1 MPGVEALAERLRA
14 AASAEGERLRSIGW
28 ATRRGV
34 PGEDAAR
41 FVTWAVGDTEGR
53 TWGELLTAWTGGPA
67 RA

>member
-1 MPGVEALAERLRA
+1 MPGVEALAERLRT

-34 PGEDAAR
+34 PREDAER
-41 FVTWAVGDTEGR
+41 FVAWATAATCGR
-53 TWGELLTAWTGGPA
+53 TWGELLTAWTRDPA

>member
-14 AASAEGERLRSIGW
+14 AASAEGERLASIGW

-34 PGEDAAR
+34 PREDAER
-41 FVTWAVGDTEGR
+41 FVAWATTAGDGR
-53 TWGELLTAWTGGPA
+53 TWGELLTAWTGEEV

>member
-34 PGEDAAR
+34 PRDEAER
-41 FVTWAVGDTEGR
+41 FVTWAVEDTEGL
-53 TWGELLTAWTGGPA
+53 TWGELLTAWTREPA